1 MFTTGDVVI
10 VKDLKTLLDEGSVKL
25 ADGFKDIYVSAD
37 KTYAIFS
44 DFNFFGNECVID
56 EVDSNDKSIPYFLSI
71 GIWVPEF
78 MIMEKPKPKKENKQK
93 LEKPKE
99 KRDKVIEADLADIA
113 AMNVKQEEVAEEK
126 PKVYINQFNGK
137 PFGKL
142 FLKLIEL
149 DPKIAEFSN
158 TTFSKLKKHE
168 LLYIAN
174 LLHNNGVLDE
184 DYARLTKEELVTL
197 CFTAAK
203 KL

>member
-10 VKDLKTLLDEGSVKL
+10 VKDLKTLLDEGSVEL

-44 DFNFFGNECVID
+44 DFNFFGNVCVID
-56 EVDSNDKSIPYFLSI
+56 EIDSNDKSIPYFLSI

-78 MIMEKPKPKKENKQK
+78 MIIEKPKEEDKQK
-93 LEKPKE
+93 PEKPKE
-99 KRDKVIEADLADIA
+99 KRDEVVDADLANIV
-113 AMNVKQEEVAEEK
+113 AMDVKQEEVAEEK

-184 DYARLTKEELVTL
+184 GYARLTKGELVTL

>member
-1 MFTTGDVVI
+1 MFAIGDIVI
-10 VKDLKTLLDEGSVKL
+10 VKDLKTLLNEGSVEL
-25 ADGFKDIYVSAD
+25 ANGFNDIYISAD

-44 DFNFFGNECVID
+44 DFNFFGNECTID
-56 EVDSNDKSIPYFLSI
+56 EIDSNDKSIPYFLSI

-78 MIMEKPKPKKENKQK
+78 MIMKKSNPKKENKQK
-93 LEKPKE
+93 LEEQKE
-99 KRDKVIEADLADIA
+99 KHDKVIELDLVDIVA
-113 AMNVKQEEVAEEK
+113 KNKQEEVAEEN
-126 PKVYINQFNGK
+126 PKAYINQFNGK

-142 FLKLIEL
+142 FLKLIKL
-149 DPKIAEFSN
+149 DPKVAEFSN

-184 DYARLTKEELVTL
+184 DYAQLNKEELVTI
-197 CFTAAK
+197 CFTATK